1 MKMIIFALLLSGMG
15 LLFVSGN
22 LGRQLSDT
30 IQKTRWGMDAAARK
44 RALEERKHLNIHQEK
59 NPFLTLLERELYY
72 SGLKLKFPGMTAE
85 IFLTGNLVLAA
96 FMAVF
101 LSTIGGTMLL
111 LMGIA
116 VLGLTEYLVLS
127 RMKVRNLKI
136 VNENLM
142 KLLDFLGNYSITTG
156 EVAGVLFQV
165 SRYMVEPVKTV
176 LESCYYEAQTTGDVS
191 VAILRMSERIEHP
204 KFKELACNM
213 EVSLRYCADLSAL
226 VSGSKRSMLEYLRS
240 SRERKGMLREALIS
254 MALLLGMSFLIL
266 TAVGY
271 LVQMTPVQLLLG
283 TFPGKVGMFILLL
296 IGVLFAGQLKRVH
309 Y

>member
-1 MKMIIFALLLSGMG
+1 
-15 LLFVSGN
+15 
-22 LGRQLSDT
+22 
-30 IQKTRWGMDAAARK
+30 
-44 RALEERKHLNIHQEK
+44 
-59 NPFLTLLERELYY
+59 
-72 SGLKLKFPGMTAE
+72 
-85 IFLTGNLVLAA
+85 
-96 FMAVF
+96 
-101 LSTIGGTMLL
+101 
-111 LMGIA
+111 
-116 VLGLTEYLVLS
+116 
-127 RMKVRNLKI
+127 
-136 VNENLM
+136 
-142 KLLDFLGNYSITTG
+142 
-156 EVAGVLFQV
+156 
-165 SRYMVEPVKTV
+165 
-176 LESCYYEAQTTGDVS
+176 
-191 VAILRMSERIEHP
+191 
-204 KFKELACNM
+204 M